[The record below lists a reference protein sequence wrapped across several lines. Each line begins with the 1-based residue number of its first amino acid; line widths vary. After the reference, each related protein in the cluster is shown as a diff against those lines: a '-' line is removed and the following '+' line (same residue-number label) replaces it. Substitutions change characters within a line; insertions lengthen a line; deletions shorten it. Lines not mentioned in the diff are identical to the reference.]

1 MSSISILVPSIL
13 VLLLLAC
20 VECQLTFSPDWGKRS
35 IGATGPNN
43 GAFFDSQSGNCKT
56 SNEMLLEIF
65 RFVQVDD
72 ILLIFF
78 FKFNCHFFIP
88 MPQNE
93 AQLFLDCK
101 HRE

>member
-1 MSSISILVPSIL
+1 MNPKREVLIATVLVF
-13 VLLLLAC
+13 LLAC

-35 IGATGPNN
+35 VGGAGVTG
-43 GAFFDSQSGNCKT
+43 ASSFFESQQGNCKT

-65 RFVQVDD
+65 RFVQS
-72 ILLIFF
+72 
-78 FKFNCHFFIP
+78 
-88 MPQNE
+88 Q

>member
-1 MSSISILVPSIL
+1 MNPKSQVLVAAVL
-13 VLLLLAC
+13 VLMLLAC

-35 IGATGPNN
+35 VGGAN
-43 GAFFDSQSGNCKT
+43 GGSTASFFEPVHGNCRT

-65 RFVQVDD
+65 HFVQS
-72 ILLIFF
+72 
-78 FKFNCHFFIP
+78 
-88 MPQNE
+88 Q

>member
-1 MSSISILVPSIL
+1 CFWNSTSVHDMNSFSILVPSIL

-35 IGATGPNN
+35 IGTSGANN

-65 RFVQVDD
+65 RFVQ
-72 ILLIFF
+72 
-78 FKFNCHFFIP
+78 
-88 MPQNE
+88 NE

>member
-1 MSSISILVPSIL
+1 MNSISILVPTII
-13 VLLLLAC
+13 LLLVLAC

-35 IGATGPNN
+35 VGASGSNT
-43 GAFFDSQSGNCKT
+43 GAFFDPQTGNCKT

-65 RFVQVDD
+65 RFVQ
-72 ILLIFF
+72 
-78 FKFNCHFFIP
+78 
-88 MPQNE
+88 NE

>member
-1 MSSISILVPSIL
+1 MNPKSEVLVAAVL
-13 VLLLLAC
+13 LLLLAC

-35 IGATGPNN
+35 VGGAG
-43 GAFFDSQSGNCKT
+43 GSSGSFFEPSQGNCKT

-65 RFVQVDD
+65 RFVQS
-72 ILLIFF
+72 
-78 FKFNCHFFIP
+78 
-88 MPQNE
+88 Q

>member
-1 MSSISILVPSIL
+1 MNPKREVLIATVLV
-13 VLLLLAC
+13 LLLAC

-35 IGATGPNN
+35 GVTGVTGAGS
-43 GAFFDSQSGNCKT
+43 FFEPPQQGNCKT

-65 RFVQVDD
+65 RFVQS
-72 ILLIFF
+72 
-78 FKFNCHFFIP
+78 
-88 MPQNE
+88 Q

>member
-1 MSSISILVPSIL
+1 MNTKSQVIIGAVLV
-13 VLLLLAC
+13 VLLAAS

-35 IGATGPNN
+35 VGGSNSGA
-43 GAFFDSQSGNCKT
+43 GAFFEPSQGNCKT

-65 RFVQVDD
+65 RFVQS
-72 ILLIFF
+72 
-78 FKFNCHFFIP
+78 
-88 MPQNE
+88 Q

>member
-1 MSSISILVPSIL
+1 MNPKSEILIAVVL
-13 VLLLLAC
+13 VFLLAC

-35 IGATGPNN
+35 VGGASGS
-43 GAFFDSQSGNCKT
+43 GSFFEPQQGNCKT

-65 RFVQVDD
+65 RFVQS
-72 ILLIFF
+72 
-78 FKFNCHFFIP
+78 
-88 MPQNE
+88 Q

>member
-1 MSSISILVPSIL
+1 MSPKSEVLVAA
-13 VLLLLAC
+13 VLIFLLAC

-35 IGATGPNN
+35 VGVGGGGSAGVA
-43 GAFFDSQSGNCKT
+43 GSSAFFEQQGNCKT

-65 RFVQVDD
+65 RFVQS
-72 ILLIFF
+72 
-78 FKFNCHFFIP
+78 
-88 MPQNE
+88 Q